1 MEINAVAIF
10 FSFIINILKRYSSK
24 VCSFLIEKL
33 YNFTETAEINSLNQE
48 IKVLIREKDSFNPI
62 DEFAKYALVDRK
74 LNKALD
80 KLQVQKS
87 KIRSVKMKKMVYFN
101 VIYNFVI
108 GAMSVYLIYKNYD
121 KPIIDFSNLVETYSY
136 GQTEGINQDDL
147 NFNGTKTSSTSSS
160 DPIIF
165 YPLHNFL
172 SFPSTH
178 KKNSIGVTVWL
189 FLVNRSI
196 DICLNKFSN
205 NRVKV
210 D

>member
-33 YNFTETAEINSLNQE
+33 YNFIETAEINSLNQE

-108 GAMSVYLIYKNYD
+108 GD
-121 KPIIDFSNLVETYSY
+121 
-136 GQTEGINQDDL
+136 
-147 NFNGTKTSSTSSS
+147 
-160 DPIIF
+160 
-165 YPLHNFL
+165 
-172 SFPSTH
+172 
-178 KKNSIGVTVWL
+178 W
-189 FLVNRSI
+189 
-196 DICLNKFSN
+196 
-205 NRVKV
+205 
-210 D
+210 